1 MGLASFTDSF
11 PPGHF
16 SLAWKQLDTCPPL
29 MVYVWMECYISQ
41 LQSSNLK
48 KKKKKP
54 PLINHIFKVFELIL
68 FLEFEV

>member
-1 MGLASFTDSF
+1 MGLGSFTDSF

-29 MVYVWMECYISQ
+29 MVYVWIECYISQ
-41 LQSSNLK
+41 LQSGILK
-48 KKKKKP
+48 KKQL
-54 PLINHIFKVFELIL
+54 LIIHISKVFELIL